1 MKENRGTVSLI
12 SSLFGVQ
19 DNTKR
24 VSSHKYVF
32 MDPCI
37 SGAVKVEELSE
48 MEEEASEVAAGGVK
62 VADEI
67 SFIFQVFEDFMEN
80 FCFMHANSSEVFQE
94 VFHLMHANSS
104 EVFQE
109 VFHLM
114 HAKSFEVFQEVFSS
128 IQDS

>member
-1 MKENRGTVSLI
+1 MAT
-12 SSLFGVQ
+12 
-19 DNTKR
+19 TK
-24 VSSHKYVF
+24 
-32 MDPCI
+32 I

-48 MEEEASEVAAGGVK
+48 MEEEASEVTAGGVK
-62 VADEI
+62 
-67 SFIFQVFEDFMEN
+67 VFEDFMEN

-94 VFHLMHANSS
+94 VFHLMHANSF